1 MSRKQWGLAAGRM
14 AGGGEKT
21 IEGQHHVN
29 LGEEDMQTQK
39 KPKAAERR
47 VSQLSIEEKESEGPK
62 FDQSVWVGWDEM
74 EGDKDASGDISLDVG
89 ILYGRPPRFR
99 TNHRGGDVI
108 MKTSDIPVFASGFGM
123 NIGPSISG
131 HCQWQFEVIH
141 RDGNMYIGLILAER
155 LADELDRR
163 WDTKCFFDHAFFWS
177 SPSGLLM
184 NGPHV
189 IKTLPTDKVPF
200 SRFNMGDVVTVD
212 LKLDDR
218 ELGAVVMRVTSEG
231 STFPGENKCVFKVAK
246 EFEMMLKDLEALP
259 DLYLDGKI
267 LRPQGFNKKEN
278 TFWLQLEGKLQ
289 EGSLV
294 LFQLTGQVTFKLN
307 DAYAGVIRGVPSDVV
322 PAVCLTN
329 KGDKVRLK
337 GFWSARDQ
345 KIIDEVRKNL
355 ENLYDAMNQVELM
368 NFVATSQRGLTDWTI
383 LKALRRMRYDVDE
396 TCEFLLSQCENLCQ
410 HRKMIDHD
418 LRVEEMKAN
427 ALTSFQDH
435 VDDSREFKMGSSKYS
450 ANPPSIHE
458 MLRRR

>member
-1 MSRKQWGLAAGRM
+1 MTGIACGLR
-14 AGGGEKT
+14 E
-21 IEGQHHVN
+21 ILSYWQGQHHVN

-74 EGDKDASGDISLDVG
+74 EGDKDASASGKVTSRWTLASFTDD
-89 ILYGRPPRFR
+89 PRFR

-231 STFPGENKCVFKVAK
+231 STFPGENK
-246 EFEMMLKDLEALP
+246 ALP

-278 TFWLQLEGKLQ
+278 TFWLQLEGKL
-289 EGSLV
+289 
-294 LFQLTGQVTFKLN
+294 TGQVTFKLN
-307 DAYAGVIRGVPSDVV
+307 DAYAGVIRGVPSD
-322 PAVCLTN
+322 
-329 KGDKVRLK
+329 VRLK

-368 NFVATSQRGLTDWTI
+368 NFVATSQRGLTDW
-383 LKALRRMRYDVDE
+383 VDICDE
-396 TCEFLLSQCENLCQ
+396 
-410 HRKMIDHD
+410 
-418 LRVEEMKAN
+418 N
-427 ALTSFQDH
+427 ALSHGARADNLES
-435 VDDSREFKMGSSKYS
+435 VAKNE
-450 ANPPSIHE
+450 I
-458 MLRRR
+458 